1 MHQQEMTGIY
11 LSSGRGF
18 GFFRPEQGEDYFVP
32 PRREGGA
39 WDGDTVVFLPDP
51 CPPEDGERRTGTVKA
66 VVSRNSRTVT
76 GTLYKQGRQMW
87 LQPDRDKLPG
97 PIRVAGKRGQMAGGD
112 KAAVHITS
120 FGGRGEPPMGRLEET
135 FGKAGDRAAAVEAV
149 LYQYGICREFPP
161 EVEQQAALAPAQVEQ
176 AALVGR
182 RDLRGELIFTI
193 DGDEGKDLDD
203 AVSLVPDG
211 AGRWVLGVH
220 IADVSHYVPQ
230 GSPLDREAWERG
242 TSVYFAD
249 QVVPMLPV
257 QLSNGIC
264 SLNPGVDRLTLSC
277 FMTVTDDGEVVG
289 HEIVKSVI
297 RTAWRMTYAHCN
309 TLLEGGDRGLEE
321 KYACLV
327 PTLRHMAQL
336 AGVLKRRRRLRGSLE
351 LESSEA
357 AILCDET
364 GKPVNIVLRRQGR
377 AESLI
382 EEFMLAANET
392 VARHLHELG
401 KPAVYRVH
409 EKPSEDKTE
418 RLRVMLAP
426 FGLEVRQ
433 ADHFALQKILEQ
445 VKGKPEE
452 PIINA
457 ILLRALMKA
466 RYDPENLGHF
476 GLAAGYYCHFT
487 SPIRRYPDLM
497 VHRILTALLDGR
509 WKQEGRKLAAAVPRA
524 ALQASQREAAAQ
536 EAEREIE
543 KRYLAEYMAGH
554 IGETFRGAVSGVTRF
569 GLFVAVEG
577 GVEGLLPLEALPGGP
592 WEYDEA
598 HLVLQEAGGPG
609 RYALGTEVEVECAA
623 ADPASGQ
630 IDFTLPGG
638 LPAPRPL
645 RVRRER
651 EDRPRREHKKGG
663 RRSVHV
669 PRGRKGRKK
678 R

>member
-51 CPPEDGERRTGTVKA
+51 CPPEEGERRTGAVKA

-76 GTLYKQGRQMW
+76 GTLYKRGRQMW

-97 PIRVAGKRGQMAGGD
+97 PIWVAGKRGQMAGGD

-149 LYQYGICREFPP
+149 LYQYGICRELPP

-193 DGDEGKDLDD
+193 DGDEAKDLDD

-364 GKPVNIVLRRQGR
+364 GGPVNIVLRRQGR

-418 RLRVMLAP
+418 RLRAMLAP

-497 VHRILTALLDGR
+497 VHRILTALLEGTLR
-509 WKQEGRKLAAAVPRA
+509 GAQEKKLAGEAARAAV
-524 ALQASQREAAAQ
+524 QASEREIAAQ
-536 EAEREIE
+536 QAEREIE
-543 KRYLAEYMAGH
+543 KLYMAEFMQKH
-554 IGETFRGAVSGVTRF
+554 VGEQFSAAVSGVTRF
-569 GLFVAVEG
+569 GLFVMLPC
-577 GVEGLLPLEALPGGP
+577 GVEGMVPLHALPDEFYDYDEGRMTLTGRSTVFSFGMALEVVCTAADPGSGRVDFALPG
-592 WEYDEA
+592 
-598 HLVLQEAGGPG
+598 
-609 RYALGTEVEVECAA
+609 TEGSKA
-623 ADPASGQ
+623 
-630 IDFTLPGG
+630 
-638 LPAPRPL
+638 PAPRSDI
-645 RVRRER
+645 RETEKVRRR
-651 EDRPRREHKKGG
+651 KGGG
-663 RRSVHV
+663 RRAMRV
-669 PRGRKGRKK
+669 PKGRKGRRK
-678 R
+678 

>member
-1 MHQQEMTGIY
+1 M
-11 LSSGRGF
+11 
-18 GFFRPEQGEDYFVP
+18 
-32 PRREGGA
+32 
-39 WDGDTVVFLPDP
+39 
-51 CPPEDGERRTGTVKA
+51 
-66 VVSRNSRTVT
+66 SRNSRTVT
-76 GTLYKQGRQMW
+76 GTLYKRGRQMW

-97 PIRVAGKRGQMAGGD
+97 PIWVAGKRGQMAGGD

-161 EVEQQAALAPAQVEQ
+161 EVEQQAALAPTQVEQ

-182 RDLRGELIFTI
+182 RDLRSELIFTI
-193 DGDEGKDLDD
+193 DGDEAKDLDD

-336 AGVLKRRRRLRGSLE
+336 ASALKRRRRLRGSLE

-364 GKPVNIVLRRQGR
+364 GGPVNIVLRRQGR

-418 RLRVMLAP
+418 RLRAMLAP

-497 VHRILTALLDGR
+497 VHRILTALLEGTLR
-509 WKQEGRKLAAAVPRA
+509 GAQEKKLAGEAARAAV
-524 ALQASQREAAAQ
+524 QASEREIAAQ
-536 EAEREIE
+536 QAEREIE
-543 KRYLAEYMAGH
+543 KLYMAEFMQKH
-554 IGETFRGAVSGVTRF
+554 VGEQFSAAVSGVTRF
-569 GLFVAVEG
+569 GLFVMLPC
-577 GVEGLLPLEALPGGP
+577 GVEGMVPLHALPDEFYDYDEGRMTLTGRSTVFSFGMALEVVCTAADPGSGRVDFALPG
-592 WEYDEA
+592 
-598 HLVLQEAGGPG
+598 
-609 RYALGTEVEVECAA
+609 TEGSKA
-623 ADPASGQ
+623 
-630 IDFTLPGG
+630 
-638 LPAPRPL
+638 PAPRSDI
-645 RVRRER
+645 RETEKVRRR
-651 EDRPRREHKKGG
+651 KGGG
-663 RRSVHV
+663 RRAMRV
-669 PRGRKGRKK
+669 PKGRKGRRK
-678 R
+678 

>member
-51 CPPEDGERRTGTVKA
+51 CPPEEGERRTGAVKA

-76 GTLYKQGRQMW
+76 GTLYKRGRQMW

-97 PIRVAGKRGQMAGGD
+97 PIWVAGKRGQMAGGD

-161 EVEQQAALAPAQVEQ
+161 EVEQQAALAPTQVEQ

-182 RDLRGELIFTI
+182 RDLRSELIFTI
-193 DGDEGKDLDD
+193 DGDEAKDLDD

-364 GKPVNIVLRRQGR
+364 GGPVNIVLRRQGR

-418 RLRVMLAP
+418 RLRAMLAP

-497 VHRILTALLDGR
+497 VHRILTALLEGTLR
-509 WKQEGRKLAAAVPRA
+509 GAQEKKLAGEAARAAV
-524 ALQASQREAAAQ
+524 QASEREIAAQ
-536 EAEREIE
+536 QAEREIE
-543 KRYLAEYMAGH
+543 KLYMAEFMQKH
-554 IGETFRGAVSGVTRF
+554 VGEQFSAAVSGVTRF
-569 GLFVAVEG
+569 GLFVMLPC
-577 GVEGLLPLEALPGGP
+577 GVEGMVPLHALPDEFYDYDEGRMTLTGRSTVFSFGMALEVVCTAADPGSGRVDFALPG
-592 WEYDEA
+592 
-598 HLVLQEAGGPG
+598 
-609 RYALGTEVEVECAA
+609 TEGSKA
-623 ADPASGQ
+623 
-630 IDFTLPGG
+630 
-638 LPAPRPL
+638 PAPRSDI
-645 RVRRER
+645 RETEKVRRR
-651 EDRPRREHKKGG
+651 KGGG
-663 RRSVHV
+663 RRAMRV
-669 PRGRKGRKK
+669 PKGRKGRRK
-678 R
+678 

>member
-135 FGKAGDRAAAVEAV
+135 FGKAGDRAAAVEAM

-161 EVEQQAALAPAQVEQ
+161 EVEQQAALAPTQVEQ

-193 DGDEGKDLDD
+193 DGDEAKDLDD

-357 AILCDET
+357 AILCNET

-418 RLRVMLAP
+418 RLRAMLAP

-497 VHRILTALLDGR
+497 VHRILTALLEGTLR
-509 WKQEGRKLAAAVPRA
+509 GAQEKKLAGEAARAAV
-524 ALQASQREAAAQ
+524 QASEREIAAQ
-536 EAEREIE
+536 QAEREIE
-543 KRYLAEYMAGH
+543 KLYMAEFMQKH
-554 IGETFRGAVSGVTRF
+554 VGEQFSAAVSGVTRF
-569 GLFVAVEG
+569 GLFVMLPC
-577 GVEGLLPLEALPGGP
+577 GVEGMVPLHALPDESYDYDEGRMTLTGRSTVFSFGMALEVVCTAADPGSGRVDFALPGT
-592 WEYDEA
+592 
-598 HLVLQEAGGPG
+598 GGSK
-609 RYALGTEVEVECAA
+609 A
-623 ADPASGQ
+623 
-630 IDFTLPGG
+630 
-638 LPAPRPL
+638 PAPRSDI
-645 RVRRER
+645 RETEKVHRR
-651 EDRPRREHKKGG
+651 KGGG
-663 RRSVHV
+663 RRAMRV
-669 PRGRKGRKK
+669 PKGRKGRKK
-678 R
+678 